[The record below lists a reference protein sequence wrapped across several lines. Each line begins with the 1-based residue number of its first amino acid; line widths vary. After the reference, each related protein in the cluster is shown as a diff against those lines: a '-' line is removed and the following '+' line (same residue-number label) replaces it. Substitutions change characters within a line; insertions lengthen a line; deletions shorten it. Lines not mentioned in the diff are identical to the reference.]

1 MSNHTNNTQMKKF
14 SLLLALAITTFAP
27 VSAQKTVVAKDN
39 HSVKK
44 QIERDS
50 VLDVCDQ
57 MPQFNGGDVALM
69 DFIRTSISYPK
80 DAAEQGLQGRVV
92 LRFIIEKDGTIS
104 NSEVLKS
111 ASLSLDTEALRVV
124 NSMPQWIPGKHKG
137 KVVRVRY
144 VLPVTFRL
152 Q

>member
-1 MSNHTNNTQMKKF
+1 MKKF
-14 SLLLALAITTFAP
+14 SLLLALAITIFAP
-27 VSAQKTVVAKDN
+27 VSAQKTVIAKDS

-44 QIERDS
+44 QIEQDS
-50 VLDVCDQ
+50 ALDVCDQ
-57 MPQFNGGDVALM
+57 MPQFKGGDVALM

-104 NSEVLKS
+104 NCEILKS

-144 VLPVTFRL
+144 VIPVTFCL

>member
-1 MSNHTNNTQMKKF
+1 MKKF
-14 SLLLALAITTFAP
+14 SLLLALAITIFVP

-44 QIERDS
+44 QIEQDS
-50 VLDVCDQ
+50 ALDVCDQ
-57 MPQFNGGDVALM
+57 MPKFNGGDVALM
-69 DFIRTSISYPK
+69 YFIRTSISYPK

-104 NSEVLKS
+104 NCEVLRS

-144 VLPVTFRL
+144 ALPVTFRL

>member
-14 SLLLALAITTFAP
+14 SLLLALAITIFAP
-27 VSAQKTVVAKDN
+27 VSAQKTVIAKDN
-39 HSVKK
+39 SSVKK

-57 MPQFNGGDVALM
+57 MPQFKGGDVALM

>member
-1 MSNHTNNTQMKKF
+1 MKKF
-14 SLLLALAITTFAP
+14 SLLLALAITIFVP

-44 QIERDS
+44 QIEQDS
-50 VLDVCDQ
+50 ALDVCDQ
-57 MPQFNGGDVALM
+57 MPQFKGGDVALM

-104 NSEVLKS
+104 NCEVLRS

-144 VLPVTFRL
+144 ALPVTFRL

>member
-1 MSNHTNNTQMKKF
+1 MKKF
-14 SLLLALAITTFAP
+14 SLLLALAITIFAP

-44 QIERDS
+44 QIEQDS
-50 VLDVCDQ
+50 ALDVCDQ
-57 MPQFNGGDVALM
+57 MPQFKGGDVALM

-104 NSEVLKS
+104 NCEILKS

>member
-1 MSNHTNNTQMKKF
+1 MKKF
-14 SLLLALAITTFAP
+14 SLLLALAITIFAP
-27 VSAQKTVVAKDN
+27 VSAQKTVIAKDS

-44 QIERDS
+44 QIEQDS
-50 VLDVCDQ
+50 ALDVCDQ
-57 MPQFNGGDVALM
+57 LPQFKGGDVAMM

-92 LRFIIEKDGTIS
+92 LRFIVEKDGTIS

>member
-1 MSNHTNNTQMKKF
+1 M
-14 SLLLALAITTFAP
+14 AITIFAP
-27 VSAQKTVVAKDN
+27 MSAQKTVIAKDS

-44 QIERDS
+44 QIEQDS
-50 VLDVCDQ
+50 ALDVYDQ
-57 MPQFNGGDVALM
+57 MPQFKGGDVALM
-69 DFIRTSISYPK
+69 DFLRTNISYPK

-104 NSEVLKS
+104 NCEILKS